1 MSNTENQ
8 QLTPQQIAEYKKATL
23 EFYKERIAV
32 LKYQKEYEILC
43 ADIEEAKLRAL
54 IAQVKYAQIVTPP
67 LDEDEENQV
76 EKTKTEE

>member
-8 QLTPQQIAEYKKATL
+8 RLTPQQIAEYKKATL

-67 LDEDEENQV
+67 SDEDEENQV

>member
-8 QLTPQQIAEYKKATL
+8 QLTPQQIAEYKKVTL

-43 ADIEEAKLRAL
+43 ADIEEAKLRSL

-67 LDEDEENQV
+67 LEEEDE
-76 EKTKTEE
+76 TKQEQKPTE

>member
-67 LDEDEENQV
+67 SDEDEENEV
-76 EKTKTEE
+76 KNTKTEE

>member
-8 QLTPQQIAEYKKATL
+8 QLTPQQIAEYKKVTL

-43 ADIEEAKLRAL
+43 ADIEEAKLRTL

-67 LDEDEENQV
+67 SDEDEENEV
-76 EKTKTEE
+76 KNTKTEE

>member
-67 LDEDEENQV
+67 SDEDEENQV

>member
-8 QLTPQQIAEYKKATL
+8 QLTPEQIAQFKKATL

-43 ADIEEAKLRAL
+43 ADIEEAKLRSL

-67 LDEDEENQV
+67 SEEEEKDSV
-76 EKTKTEE
+76 ETSKTEE